1 MNALPLIHRELLVG
15 SRKRSTY
22 WLRLALAGAA
32 LLLGALLLFS
42 LNQGRFILGAA
53 GPSPGMATFYV
64 FVWVSLASTGLFGVF
79 FAADAISFERREGT
93 LGLLFLT
100 RLRARDVVLGKL
112 AVTTLRAG
120 YTLLAALPVLA
131 LPLLMGGVT
140 FKAYGLVALV
150 LANTLFLSVAAGLAV
165 SSFTRQPTNGV
176 LGTLFLVLAVAL
188 LPLWVDALIADW
200 GKNPFVAWAS
210 HLSPGFAAYTAVF
223 RNGLGIGTCLG
234 LQHGMAWFFL
244 ALAVWGTARLTEK
257 VRQRPRKKL
266 GKWLLGTADTAA
278 QRRLRDRAPVQ
289 WLTARRSRAPT
300 VLALLV
306 LILVGLALGYSA
318 MRGEFPEWRFAI
330 IGSVSM
336 INGLFFFALSIWM
349 AAVAARRTGDSRRE
363 GALELLLA
371 TPLTVREIVTGH
383 WRGLCRVFGPA
394 VLVVVVLEVTS
405 DLVSLSFAYESARQQ
420 PANVGWNPWDYF
432 WHQAIRNIVGPLE
445 TLLFSAAT
453 LWMGL
458 WLGLRLERP
467 AAATALTWFL
477 VFLCPG
483 FAQFVAQ
490 VSGSVIGA
498 LSSVQA
504 LWLSAVLQGVIG
516 LVVYAVLIVGARR
529 SLLGRFHAA
538 ATGTLGMWRPP
549 FRSKRQSKPPPLPA
563 AG

>member
-32 LLLGALLLFS
+32 LLLGALMLFS
-42 LNQGRFILGAA
+42 LNQGRFIFGGA
-53 GPSPGMATFYV
+53 GPSPGLAMFYV
-64 FVWVSLASTGLFGVF
+64 FVWVSLATTGLFGVF

-100 RLRARDVVLGKL
+100 RLRARDVVVGKL

-140 FKAYGLVALV
+140 FKSYGLVAVV

-188 LPLWVDALIADW
+188 VPLWVDALISDW
-200 GKNPFVAWAS
+200 GKLPFVAWAS
-210 HLSPGFAAYTAVF
+210 HLSPGYAAYTAVI

-234 LQHGMAWFFL
+234 LQHGLAWLFL

-257 VRQRPRKKL
+257 VQQSPRRKF
-266 GKWLLGTADTAA
+266 GRWVLGTTDTAA

-300 VLALLV
+300 ALALLV
-306 LILVGLALGYSA
+306 LILVGLTLGYSA
-318 MRGEFPEWRFAI
+318 MRGEFQEWRYAI

-336 INGLFFFALSIWM
+336 INGVFFFALSIWM
-349 AAVAARRTGDSRRE
+349 AAVAARRTGDARRE
-363 GALELLLA
+363 GALELMLA

-394 VLVVVVLEVTS
+394 VLVVVALEVTT
-405 DLVSLSFAYESARQQ
+405 DLVSLSFVYENAIQQ
-420 PANVGWNPWDYF
+420 TGTPGWDPWDYF
-432 WHQAIRNIVGPLE
+432 WNQAIRTIVGPLE
-445 TLLFSAAT
+445 TLLLSAAT

-477 VFLCPG
+477 VFVCPVL
-483 FAQFVAQ
+483 AQFAVQ
-490 VSGSVIGA
+490 VSGLGIGA
-498 LSSVQA
+498 LSGFQV
-504 LWLSAVLQGVIG
+504 LWLAAVLQGLVG
-516 LVVYAVLIVGARR
+516 LVIYVVLIFGARR
-529 SLLGRFHAA
+529 SLLRRFHAA
-538 ATGTLGMWRPP
+538 ATGTLGIWQRP
-549 FRSKRQSKPPPLPA
+549 FRSQLPSKPPPLPA

>member
-53 GPSPGMATFYV
+53 GPSPGMAMFYV

-234 LQHGMAWFFL
+234 LQHGMAWIFL

-278 QRRLRDRAPVQ
+278 HRRLRDRAPVQ
-289 WLTARRSRAPT
+289 WLTARHSRAPT

-318 MRGEFPEWRFAI
+318 TRGEFPEWRFVI
-330 IGSVSM
+330 INSVSM

-349 AAVAARRTGDSRRE
+349 AAVAARRTGDARRE

-371 TPLTVREIVTGH
+371 TPLSVSEIVTGH

-405 DLVSLSFAYESARQQ
+405 GLVYLSFIYENTLQQ
-420 PANVGWNPWDYF
+420 TGTPGWDPWDSL
-432 WHQAIRNIVGPLE
+432 WHQAIRAVTGPLQ
-445 TLLFSAAT
+445 TLLLSAAM
-453 LWMGL
+453 LWVGL

-467 AAATALTWFL
+467 AAATALTWVL
-477 VFLCPG
+477 VFVGTGLLKLLITLG
-483 FAQFVAQ
+483 QSTIMIATGANYYVMIAM
-490 VSGSVIGA
+490 VEGAIGISFFI
-498 LSSVQA
+498 L
-504 LWLSAVLQGVIG
+504 
-516 LVVYAVLIVGARR
+516 LIVGARFK
-529 SLLGRFHAA
+529 LLKHFRA
-538 ATGTLGMWRPP
+538 ATAGTLGKWRRP
-549 FRSKRQSKPPPLPA
+549 FRSKRQSKPPPLPP